1 MRHEHMGK
9 IRIQRG
15 YVPGSIGRIAELHG
29 TYYHEHWGFGAFFE
43 AKVAGEL
50 AEFMGRY
57 DDQLDSLWT
66 ALLGGNIEGSIA
78 IDGIHA
84 GDRGAHLRWF
94 IVSASLQGG
103 GIGSSLMGKAM
114 RFCRNR
120 GYKRIYLLTFEGLD
134 PARHLYEKNGF
145 TLMEQRRGS
154 MWGTEVNEQRF
165 EFSFSSV
172 KRMRGVTHASV

>member
-1 MRHEHMGK
+1 MSHEHPGK

-29 TYYHEHWGFGAFFE
+29 IYYYQHWGFGAFFE
-43 AKVAGEL
+43 AKVASEL
-50 AEFMGRY
+50 AEFMRRY
-57 DDQLDSLWT
+57 DDQRDGFWT
-66 ALLGGNIEGSIA
+66 AFVGGNIEGSIA

-94 IVSASLQGG
+94 IVSPVLHGR
-103 GIGSSLMGKAM
+103 GIGGRLIRAAKG
-114 RFCRNR
+114 FCRNR

-134 PARHLYEKNGF
+134 PARRLYEKSGF
-145 TLMEQRRGS
+145 TLIEQRRGS

-165 EFSFSSV
+165 EL
-172 KRMRGVTHASV
+172 TLA